1 MKILNASSHIS
12 APAKDSV
19 VQSKILK
26 NGDTVELLLEGRFTF
41 TDHDSFRRLIEE
53 LGATE
58 PQHCTID
65 LSAVT
70 YLDSAAVGMLLL
82 MRERFDRC
90 KIVLKGGRSSVRELI
105 RIAKL
110 GTLFDIAD

>member
-1 MKILNASSHIS
+1 M
-12 APAKDSV
+12 
-19 VQSKILK
+19 QSKIQK
-26 NGDTVELLLEGRFTF
+26 TGDAVELLLEGRFTF
-41 TDHDSFRRLIEE
+41 TDHDSFRRLIDEI
-53 LGATE
+53 GE
-58 PQHCTID
+58 PEPRHCTID

-82 MRERFDRC
+82 MRERLDRS
-90 KIVLKGGRSSVRELI
+90 KIVLKGGSPSVKELI

>member
-1 MKILNASSHIS
+1 M
-12 APAKDSV
+12 
-19 VQSKILK
+19 QSRIQN
-26 NGDTVELLLEGRFTF
+26 NGDAVELHLEGRFTF
-41 TDHDSFRRLIEE
+41 TDHESFRRLIEE
-53 LGATE
+53 LGGAA
-58 PQHCTID
+58 PRQCTID

-82 MRERFDRC
+82 MRERLDRS
-90 KIVLKGGRSSVRELI
+90 KIVLKGGSPSVKELI